1 MKIIVT
7 DCDHDKMVQE
17 EEVFAKA
24 GMTFTHLA
32 CKTEDDL
39 IRQAKAEMGRED
51 ARVVATGGLA
61 RFIAGHTPLIDVV
74 DGELILDGLRMI
86 YERRQT

>member
-24 GMTFTHLA
+24 NAAGKLL
-32 CKTEDDL
+32 DL
-39 IRQAKAEMGRED
+39 TLSVE
-51 ARVVATGGLA
+51 
-61 RFIAGHTPLIDVV
+61 
-74 DGELILDGLRMI
+74 
-86 YERRQT
+86 

>member
-32 CKTEDDL
+32 CKTCL
-39 IRQAKAEMGRED
+39 LYTSRC
-51 ARVVATGGLA
+51 V
-61 RFIAGHTPLIDVV
+61 
-74 DGELILDGLRMI
+74 
-86 YERRQT
+86 

>member
-39 IRQAKAEMGRED
+39 IRPAVPGTRWWWTTTVPCT
-51 ARVVATGGLA
+51 RVWST
-61 RFIAGHTPLIDVV
+61 
-74 DGELILDGLRMI
+74 
-86 YERRQT
+86 

>member
-17 EEVFAKA
+17 EEVFARA

-32 CKTEDDL
+32 V
-39 IRQAKAEMGRED
+39 R
-51 ARVVATGGLA
+51 
-61 RFIAGHTPLIDVV
+61 
-74 DGELILDGLRMI
+74 LR
-86 YERRQT
+86 TT

>member
-39 IRQAKAEMGRED
+39 IRQAK
-51 ARVVATGGLA
+51 GGEIML
-61 RFIAGHTPLIDVV
+61 T
-74 DGELILDGLRMI
+74 
-86 YERRQT
+86 